1 MGTRPTS
8 KTHSNEH
15 CPNIPPPNP
24 RYWMNLPFRESLQ
37 PWQKGSRGQWLLLIV
52 KNALASFPLSRCYP
66 YFLTIKLIAS
76 SRSISSIFSPRNA
89 ALLKPP
95 ALRYCQTFEVK
106 WTPLYVKQCLWW
118 GPNFGTCSQPNWN
131 QSPEMVLKRSKFCP
145 QFPPQIL
152 IDVIYVDSWTVDSG
166 HVLVPFSPLMSTDH
180 NID

>member
-1 MGTRPTS
+1 
-8 KTHSNEH
+8 
-15 CPNIPPPNP
+15 
-24 RYWMNLPFRESLQ
+24 MNLPFRESLQ

-76 SRSISSIFSPRNA
+76 GRSISSIFSPRNA

-131 QSPEMVLKRSKFCP
+131 QSPEMVPKRSKFCP
-145 QFPPQIL
+145 SVPKFLVYPSDIAEKRMITADTHWCDLCGQL
-152 IDVIYVDSWTVDSG
+152 DSG
-166 HVLVPFSPLMSTDH
+166 HWTRLSTL
-180 NID
+180 